1 MHIPRRQYVMDELTD
16 HDWKNQIQSGHGKS
30 PYDHPDQNVH
40 VGTIIF
46 HKSSYHSILECL
58 NKKQFV
64 FYYSAKS
71 EWLQWVQR
79 VQRG

>member
-16 HDWKNQIQSGHGKS
+16 HDRKDQIQSGHDKR

-46 HKSSYHSILECL
+46 HKSSYHSILVTF

-64 FYYSAKS
+64 FYYSAKGKG
-71 EWLQWVQR
+71 VQ
-79 VQRG
+79 G